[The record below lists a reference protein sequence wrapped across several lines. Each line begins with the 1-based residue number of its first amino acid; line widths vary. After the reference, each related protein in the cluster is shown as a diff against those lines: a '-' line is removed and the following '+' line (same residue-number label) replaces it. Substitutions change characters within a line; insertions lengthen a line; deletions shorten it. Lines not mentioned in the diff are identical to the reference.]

1 MIYTLTT
8 NPAVD
13 VTMTMESFQNRV
25 VNRPLREYY
34 SANGK
39 GINVAYV
46 LQKLGVSVGALGFFG
61 GFSGQY
67 IADEIKNKGITCHPV
82 FVDGMTRVNFSVT
95 TAQGEEY
102 KIAGNG
108 CAVLP
113 EKQRELLRLIDGLQD
128 MDMLVVSGSLSPGME
143 PCFYDEIAVLLQKKN
158 VPLVL
163 DISSPHLKGLLT
175 YRPLLIKPNEHELTE
190 IFGLSCATQDE
201 VKASMQQLHAWG
213 AENIL
218 LTMGEK
224 GMYFSNGS
232 ELYFTDTYPIEFV
245 SSVCAGDGTLGAF
258 LSAWHKTD
266 VAEALKLAAAVGA
279 DIVGSLGMGEL
290 ERYPYFKE
298 KIIVRKC
305 CQ

>member
-13 VTMTMESFQNRV
+13 VTMTMDSFKSHT
-25 VNRPLREYY
+25 VNRPKSEEY

-46 LQKLGVSVGALGFFG
+46 LQKLGVPVATLGFFG
-61 GFSGQY
+61 GFSGKY
-67 IADEIKNKGITCHPV
+67 IAGEVQNKGIACYPV
-82 FVDGMTRVNFSVT
+82 FVDGITRINFSVT
-95 TAQGEEY
+95 TADGEEY
-102 KIAGNG
+102 KVSGNG
-108 CAVLP
+108 CAVSP
-113 EKQRELLRLIDGLQD
+113 EKQRELLTLIDGLQD

-143 PCFYDEIAVLLQKKN
+143 PCFYDELAVLLEKKN

-163 DISSPHLKGLLT
+163 DISSPYLKDLLK
-175 YRPLLIKPNEHELTE
+175 YRPLLIKPNEHELAE
-190 IFGLSCATQDE
+190 VFGLSCATQDE

-213 AENIL
+213 VENVL

-258 LSAWHKTD
+258 LSVWRKTD
-266 VAEALKLAAAVGA
+266 VTEALKLAAAVGA
-279 DIVGSLGMGEL
+279 DIVGSLGRGEL